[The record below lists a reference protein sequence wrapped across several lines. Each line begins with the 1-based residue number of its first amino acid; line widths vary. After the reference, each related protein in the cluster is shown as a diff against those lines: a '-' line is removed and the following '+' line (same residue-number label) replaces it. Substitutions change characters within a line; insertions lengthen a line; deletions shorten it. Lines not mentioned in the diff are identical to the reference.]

1 MFKRKS
7 DLTLEELAVMTTGC
21 TVFFY
26 VLLVAS
32 FLTAMFLVY
41 IYLGEI
47 VTCPAKLGLLVG
59 FFFLQILA
67 SVIVW
72 MQLRLL
78 K

>member
-7 DLTLEELAVMTTGC
+7 DLTLEEMTVLTTGC
-21 TVFFY
+21 TVFFSI
-26 VLLVAS
+26 LLIAS

-47 VTCPAKLGLLVG
+47 ITCPAKLGLLVG
-59 FFFLQILA
+59 LFFLQILA

-72 MQLRLL
+72 IQLRLL
-78 K
+78 Q

>member
-7 DLTLEELAVMTTGC
+7 DLTLEEMAVLTTGC
-21 TVFFY
+21 TAFFY
-26 VLLVAS
+26 ILLIAS

-59 FFFLQILA
+59 LFFLQILA

-72 MQLRLL
+72 IQLRLL
-78 K
+78 N